1 MDLEMQVEIPISLYN
16 HFVEQAEVR
25 HCTVEEIV
33 RETIR
38 KFLSERKQ

>member
-25 HCTVEEIV
+25 HGTVETIV

-38 KFLSERKQ
+38 KFLTKED